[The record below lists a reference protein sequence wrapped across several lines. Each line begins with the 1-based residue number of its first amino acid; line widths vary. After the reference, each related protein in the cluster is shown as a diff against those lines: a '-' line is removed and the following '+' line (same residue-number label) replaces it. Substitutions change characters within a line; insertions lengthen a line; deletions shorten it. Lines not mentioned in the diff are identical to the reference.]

1 MVLLRRKENLQDL
14 VKYECCFCGKKG
26 DPMLPWKFWFTSF
39 PCTASLGV
47 VLGKSQGA
55 CLCPQRGWSCLLHC
69 SSACSQTLLRVWFHK
84 EPNLNPARL
93 MSVSTSCHSCTLPQR
108 MRLGQCQ
115 LGECS
120 CAASDNPL
128 RPQCLS
134 ALVFPLQNNKFHFFQ
149 EVWINALTGYGAG
162 SHCSTAGQLFIY
174 WRVLDVGDCSLKLVL
189 TEPGM
194 LLGPP

>member
-1 MVLLRRKENLQDL
+1 MASRLQHPESLYSLVLLRRKENLQDL

-26 DPMLPWKFWFTSF
+26 DPMLPWKFWFASF

-55 CLCPQRGWSCLLHC
+55 CLCPQQGWSCLLHC
-69 SSACSQTLLRVWFHK
+69 SSASSQTLLRVWFHK

-115 LGECS
+115 LGE
-120 CAASDNPL
+120 
-128 RPQCLS
+128 S
-134 ALVFPLQNNKFHFFQ
+134 ALVLLQ
-149 EVWINALTGYGAG
+149 T
-162 SHCSTAGQLFIY
+162 IY
-174 WRVLDVGDCSLKLVL
+174 SVLNVSLL
-189 TEPGM
+189 
-194 LLGPP
+194 